1 MTAPVE
7 ILRDRLLS
15 ALRSVETA
23 APRLQV
29 PYGAMVDAV
38 LALGDLESRWEVRG
52 GAESDDVDDRW
63 FSFCAT
69 REQADAVAAKDADA
83 QVFALYSLRF
93 TPISVEQGGAE

>member
-1 MTAPVE
+1 VSAPE
-7 ILRDRLLS
+7 QILRDRLIA

-29 PYGAMVDAV
+29 PYGAMADAV

-52 GAESDDVDDRW
+52 GEESDDVDDRW

-69 REQADAVAAKDADA
+69 REQADAVAAKDDDA
-83 QVFALYSLRF
+83 ELFALFSLKF
-93 TPISVEQGGAE
+93 TPISVERGGT